1 MAALKRLF
9 PVRVVQKFL
18 ANGGADQ
25 AVLIAWNALTAIF
38 PIALALV
45 AVGGLIL
52 GVAGI
57 SADSISRLVANL
69 FPPDQQQS
77 ALDAI
82 NGVKRQSG
90 LIGLIAFAGFLWVGS
105 GLFGAMEG
113 AFAVVYEIDCRP
125 FVRQKLMS
133 LAMMGLFT
141 VLALVAVGSSTALA
155 FLGHV
160 PQLSG
165 PVGAALGDAV
175 SVLAGCLLFLVI
187 YLVVPNR
194 RQRLRNVWPGALF
207 AGVAFNALTLLF
219 PIYLQINK
227 GINQYGKTF
236 AFLFIILTFF
246 YFFGLIT
253 MLGAEI
259 NAALEERRSDASA
272 TRHDQRP

>member
-1 MAALKRLF
+1 MR
-9 PVRVVQKFL
+9 KFL
-18 ANGGADQ
+18 ADGGGNQ

-45 AVGGLIL
+45 AVGGLFL
-52 GVAGI
+52 GLAGI
-57 SADSISRLVANL
+57 SADSISKLVANL
-69 FPPDQQQS
+69 FPPDQQQP

-82 NGVKRQSG
+82 NGVKQRSG
-90 LIGLIAFAGFLWVGS
+90 LIGLIAFLGLLWVGS

-113 AFAVVYEIDCRP
+113 AFAIVYETDGRP
-125 FVRQKLMS
+125 FVRQKLMA

-155 FLGHV
+155 FLGRF

-165 PVGAALGDAV
+165 PVGAALGDTV

-187 YLVVPNR
+187 YIVVPNR
-194 RQRLRNVWPGALF
+194 RQGLRNVWPGALF
-207 AGVAFNALTLLF
+207 AGVAFNLLTLLF
-219 PIYLQINK
+219 PIYLQINE

-236 AFLFIILTFF
+236 AFLFIMLTFF

-259 NAALEERRSDASA
+259 NAVLEEPQGDASA

>member
-1 MAALKRLF
+1 MNRLF
-9 PVRVVQKFL
+9 PVRVVRKFL
-18 ANGGADQ
+18 ADGGGNQ

-45 AVGGLIL
+45 AVGGLFL
-52 GVAGI
+52 GLAGI
-57 SADSISRLVANL
+57 SADSISKLVANL
-69 FPPDQQQS
+69 FPPDQQKP

-82 NGVKRQSG
+82 NGVKQRSG
-90 LIGLIAFAGFLWVGS
+90 LIGLIAFLGFLWVGS

-113 AFAVVYEIDCRP
+113 AFAIVYETDGRP
-125 FVRQKLMS
+125 FVRQKLMA

-155 FLGHV
+155 FLGRF

-187 YLVVPNR
+187 YIVVPNR
-194 RQRLRNVWPGALF
+194 RQGLRNVWPGALF
-207 AGVAFNALTLLF
+207 AGVAFNLLTLLF
-219 PIYLQINK
+219 PVYLQINE

-236 AFLFIILTFF
+236 AFLFIMLTFF

-259 NAALEERRSDASA
+259 NAVLEEPQGDASA

>member
-1 MAALKRLF
+1 MNRLF
-9 PVRVVQKFL
+9 PVRVVRKFL
-18 ANGGADQ
+18 ADGGANQ

-45 AVGGLIL
+45 AVGGLVL
-52 GVAGI
+52 GLAGI
-57 SADSISRLVANL
+57 SADSISKLVANL
-69 FPPDQQQS
+69 FPPDQQKP

-82 NGVKRQSG
+82 NGVKQRSG
-90 LIGLIAFAGFLWVGS
+90 LIGLIAFLGFLWVGS

-113 AFAVVYEIDCRP
+113 AFAIVYETDGRP
-125 FVRQKLMS
+125 FVRQKLMA

-155 FLGHV
+155 FLGRF

-165 PVGAALGDAV
+165 PGGAALGDAV

-187 YLVVPNR
+187 YIVVPNR
-194 RQRLRNVWPGALF
+194 RQGLRNVWPGALF
-207 AGVAFNALTLLF
+207 AGVAFNLLTLLF
-219 PIYLQINK
+219 PVYLQINE

-236 AFLFIILTFF
+236 AFLFIMLTFF

-259 NAALEERRSDASA
+259 NAVLEEPQGDASA
-272 TRHDQRP
+272 TRRDQRP